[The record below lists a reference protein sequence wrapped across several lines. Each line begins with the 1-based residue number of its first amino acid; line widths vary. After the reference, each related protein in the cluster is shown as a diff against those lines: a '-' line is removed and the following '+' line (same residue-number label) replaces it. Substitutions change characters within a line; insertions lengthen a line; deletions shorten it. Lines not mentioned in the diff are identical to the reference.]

1 MLTKLIKAFDL
12 YVMSPK
18 IAIAVSGG
26 LDSMVLMNLANISK
40 KIKSENI
47 HIIVIDHNLRKGSKE
62 EALFVKEEASK
73 LGFKSVILTWKGKRP
88 LKNIQSF
95 ARKIR
100 FKLLYE
106 KCDRLKIKNILLGHH
121 SCLLYTSPSPRD

>member
-1 MLTKLIKAFDL
+1 MPTKLIKAFDL

-26 LDSMVLMNLANISK
+26 LDSMVLMNLAKISK
-40 KIKSENI
+40 KIKSKNI

-73 LGFKSVILTWKGKRP
+73 LGLRSVILTWKGKKP
-88 LKNIQSF
+88 SS
-95 ARKIR
+95 KIR
-100 FKLLYE
+100 LEQKIRNKFPQMHIYYLLVPT
-106 KCDRLKIKNILLGHH
+106 KDVH
-121 SCLLYTSPSPRD
+121 